1 MLTLKLSQGLIFR
14 ILSGS
19 SHKIAL
25 VTVHELM
32 QGNVRK
38 KRLNVLQD
46 EIHNQQTN
54 NVHFQCYLFYYQS
67 RYKSLEYNSCVQ

>member
-1 MLTLKLSQGLIFR
+1 MLTLKLSQGHIFR

-19 SHKIAL
+19 SLKIAL

-32 QGNVRK
+32 QGNMRK
-38 KRLNVLQD
+38 KRLKVLQD

-54 NVHFQCYLFYYQS
+54 NAITTIVPLTIV
-67 RYKSLEYNSCVQ
+67 VQQQHLK